1 MKLSDFINLVRRHI
15 ILLLV
20 TPVLLAG
27 IVAILTKK
35 ITSKYA
41 SETTLYTGIAS
52 GSSVEMDKSFNYQAS
67 NTAFDNLISIVQ
79 SRKTQ
84 QEVAIRLLAEHL
96 MLTAYDPRYISK
108 KSFDELQR
116 ITPVYI
122 RSLVTESGNQPNT
135 PEIRVLPSIKDSLHP
150 KLSIHIVKSDETLF
164 SISHQYNISVPE
176 ILILNRLKSNKIKL
190 GQKLIVGKEF
200 YTESNV
206 IYKDSVAFSK
216 QIDSTNL
223 FPFTRFNSG
232 NINSHPESIDQSAY
246 ERTVSNLTKF
256 MLSNDTN
263 FVYKLLNYVH
273 PHYSIDAI
281 SSIRIWRIANSD
293 LVQLKYESDDPGIC
307 QQTLLIFT
315 EVCIN
320 NYKNIK
326 KNRSDDV
333 VRYFDFQLK
342 QAGDQLKVAE
352 DKLLKFNTDNNI
364 INFNEQSR
372 TVALKKEDLDVQYNN
387 DRIKLA
393 GVLAV
398 IQRLEEK
405 LGNQRQILLNNSN
418 IIEKRNQLVDLNYK
432 IASAETVGLGETIDQ
447 KKLADM
453 KARANRLKDDITQA
467 VNQLYSSTNSPE
479 GLPSS
484 KLLNDWI
491 NNIIEAE
498 NIKAGM
504 AVLSLRMKEFQKQYD
519 AYVPAGSNIKK
530 IEREIS
536 ISEQQ
541 YLDILRSLNLARLKM
556 QDNELASII
565 KTVDPPFY
573 PLNPEPTKR
582 KLMILAAAMLG
593 FMIVL
598 VNIFVMEFFD
608 STLKNPARV
617 SSLLKLPFLAV
628 FPKIMLKVKG
638 INYPYITNR
647 MLEIAIQHIELF
659 LKKSHTEKQTKTI
672 LIFSTINE
680 EGKTVIAGNLAQ
692 KLKMQGEKV
701 FYLNYSLQSLHKS
714 ENSRSGFPDNFGA
727 TTVLRTPPEPEKF
740 STINWLLGYP
750 DTRTDPNSQFLSNPA
765 NYLLQEEICYYKVN
779 DQFYLAKSYEDIL
792 NQNGVRL
799 SYVPDYVLIEIP
811 AILYYPYPVD
821 LIVNADIA
829 LLVCRSNRVWSTADQ
844 GVLNVMTQLAENKT
858 HFILN
863 GAELQVIESVLGDLP
878 KERSTLRRYA
888 KQFFR
893 LQFFSKNKF

>member
-1 MKLSDFINLVRRHI
+1 MKLSDFINLVRRHL

-35 ITSKYA
+35 LTSQYA

-52 GSSVEMDKSFNYQAS
+52 GSSVEMDKLFNYQAS

-84 QEVAIRLLAEHL
+84 QEVAIRLLAKHL
-96 MLTAYDPRYISK
+96 MLATYDPRYISK

-116 ITPVYI
+116 IAPVYI
-122 RSLVTESGNQPNT
+122 KSMVAESGRQPNASET
-135 PEIRVLPSIKDSLHP
+135 RVLSSVKDSIHP
-150 KLSIHIVKSDETLF
+150 KLSLHIVKSDETLF
-164 SISHQYNISVPE
+164 SISHQHKISVLE
-176 ILILNRLKSNKIKL
+176 IRMLNSLQSNKIKL
-190 GQKLIVGKEF
+190 GQKLIVGKEPNAK
-200 YTESNV
+200 SNV
-206 IYKDSVAFSK
+206 TYKDSAAFPN

-223 FPFTRFNSG
+223 FPFSQLNPV
-232 NINSHPESIDQSAY
+232 NIDSYPESVNQSAY
-246 ERTVSNLTKF
+246 ERTVSNLTKL
-256 MLSNDTN
+256 MLQNDTN

-293 LVQLKYESDDPGIC
+293 LVQLKYETDEPGIC

-315 EVCIN
+315 EVCIK

-342 QAGDQLKVAE
+342 QAGYQLKVAE

-364 INFNEQSR
+364 INFNEQSK
-372 TVALKKEDLDVQYNN
+372 TVALKKEDLDVLYNN
-387 DRIKLA
+387 NRIRLA
-393 GVLAV
+393 GVQAA
-398 IQRLEEK
+398 IQSLEEK
-405 LGNQRQILLNNSN
+405 LGNQHQILLNNSN

-432 IASAETVGLGETIDQ
+432 IASAETVGMGETIDQ
-447 KKLADM
+447 KKLVDM
-453 KARANRLKDDITQA
+453 KARANKLKDDITQA
-467 VNQLYSSTNSPE
+467 VNQLYSSNNSPD
-479 GLPSS
+479 GIPIS

-491 NNIIEAE
+491 NNVIEAE

-504 AVLSLRMKEFQKQYD
+504 KVLSQRMKEFQKQYD
-519 AYVPAGSNIKK
+519 VYVPAGSNIKK

-536 ISEQQ
+536 VSEQQ

-565 KTVDPPFY
+565 KTVDPPYY
-573 PLNPEPTKR
+573 PLNPVPTKR
-582 KLMILAAAMLG
+582 KLMVIAAAMLG

-598 VNIFVMEFFD
+598 VNIFVLEFFD
-608 STLKNPARV
+608 NTLKNPARV
-617 SSLLKLPFLAV
+617 SRLLKLPFLAV
-628 FPKIMLKVKG
+628 FPKILLKVKG

-647 MLEIAIQHIELF
+647 MLEIAIQNIELF
-659 LKKSHTEKQTKTI
+659 LKKSHIEKQTKTI

-692 KLKMQGEKV
+692 KLKMQGEKI
-701 FYLNYSLQSLHKS
+701 FYLNYSLQSLH
-714 ENSRSGFPDNFGA
+714 NSKNSQLGFPDNFVA
-727 TTVLRTPPEPEKF
+727 TKVLRTPPEPGKF
-740 STINWLLGYP
+740 SIINWLLGYP
-750 DTRTDPNSQFLSNPA
+750 DTRTDPNSQFLANPA
-765 NYLLQEEICYYKVN
+765 NYLPQEEICYYKVN

-792 NQNGVRL
+792 NQNGVKL
-799 SYVPDYVLIEIP
+799 SYIPDYVLIEIP
-811 AILYYPYPVD
+811 SILYYPYPVD
-821 LIVNADIA
+821 LIINADIA
-829 LLVCRSNRVWSTADQ
+829 LLVCRSNRVWSSADQ
-844 GVLNVMTQLAENKT
+844 GVLNVMMQLAENKT

-863 GAELQVIESVLGDLP
+863 GAELQVMESVLGDLP
-878 KERSTLRRYA
+878 KERGIMRQYA

>member
-27 IVAILTKK
+27 IVFILTKK
-35 ITSKYA
+35 LTSKYA
-41 SETTLYTGIAS
+41 TETTLYTGIAS

-96 MLTAYDPRYISK
+96 MLAAYDPRYISK

-122 RSLVTESGNQPNT
+122 RSMVAESGSRPKT
-135 PEIRVLPSIKDSLHP
+135 TEIRILPSIKDSLNP
-150 KLSIHIVKSDETLF
+150 KLSIHIVKPDETLF
-164 SISHQYNISVPE
+164 SISQQYNISVPE
-176 ILILNRLKSNKIKL
+176 IMILNRLTSNKIKL

-200 YTESNV
+200 NTKPIETH
-206 IYKDSVAFSK
+206 KDSAAFPP
-216 QIDSTNL
+216 QIDTTNL
-223 FPFTRFNSG
+223 FPFTRLNSA
-232 NINSHPESIDQSAY
+232 NINSHPESINQSAY

-263 FVYKLLNYVH
+263 FVYKLLNYIH

-364 INFNEQSR
+364 INFNEQSK
-372 TVALKKEDLDVQYNN
+372 TVALKKEDLEVQYYN

-393 GVLAV
+393 GVQAV
-398 IQRLEEK
+398 IQSLEEK

-418 IIEKRNQLVDLNYK
+418 IIDKRNQLVDLNYK
-432 IASAETVGLGETIDQ
+432 IASAETVGLGETKDQ
-447 KKLADM
+447 KKLGDM
-453 KARANRLKDDITQA
+453 KARANKLKDDIAQA
-467 VNQLYSSTNSPE
+467 VNQLYSSNNSPE

-504 AVLSLRMKEFQKQYD
+504 TVLSQRMKEFQKRYD
-519 AYVPAGSNIKK
+519 VFVPAGSNIKK

-536 ISEQQ
+536 VSEQQ

-565 KTVDPPFY
+565 KTVDPPYY

-582 KLMILAAAMLG
+582 KLMVLAAAMLG

-598 VNIFVMEFFD
+598 VNIFALEFFD
-608 STLKNPARV
+608 NTLKNPARV

-628 FPKIMLKVKG
+628 FPKLLLKAKG

-647 MLEIAIQHIELF
+647 MMEIAIQNIELF
-659 LKKSHTEKQTKTI
+659 LKKRHTEKKTKTI

-680 EGKTVIAGNLAQ
+680 EGKSVIAGNLAK
-692 KLKMQGEKV
+692 KLKMQGEKI
-701 FYLNYSLQSLHKS
+701 FYLNYSLQSLNHS
-714 ENSRSGFPDNFGA
+714 ENSQIGFPDNIVA
-727 TTVLRTPPEPEKF
+727 STVLRTPSDPGKF
-740 STINWLLGYP
+740 SIINWLLGYP
-750 DTRTDPNSQFLSNPA
+750 DTRTDINSQFLENPA
-765 NYLLQEEICYYKVN
+765 NYLQEEEVCYYSIN
-779 DQFYLAKSYEDIL
+779 DQFYHAKSYEDIL
-792 NQNGVRL
+792 NQNSVKL

-811 AILYYPYPVD
+811 SILYYPYPVD
-821 LIVNADIA
+821 LVVNADIA
-829 LLVCRSNRVWSTADQ
+829 LLICRSNRVWSSADQ
-844 GVLNVMTQLAENKT
+844 GVLNVMMQLTENKT

-863 GAELQVIESVLGDLP
+863 GVELHVIESVLGDLP
-878 KERSTLRRYA
+878 KERGIAHHTTLGR
-888 KQFFR
+888 
-893 LQFFSKNKF
+893 